1 MGKVV
6 SNIVSTGLMIAGAIM
21 GGPAGWAVIAAGMAT
36 QFAGSMIFKDKV
48 PSGYRDQ
55 SERKQ
60 MLRSSKAPETI
71 IVGKTVCSGLLFFAE
86 EEKGDQTENER
97 LFMALAIAAH
107 KVDHIGQIWL
117 NDDLISEFGD
127 KADYEFHNSRTD
139 CDPYML
145 KNAPSWKE
153 DMIGDGLAWLRL
165 TLKYDAEKF
174 PYGVPNVKVEVWG
187 KQIYDPRTGKTVWS
201 NNGALVILDYYRSYL
216 NVPDSDIDFDAFK
229 VAADLC
235 DEPVMTPEGNTEP
248 RYTIN
253 GAYELSESPASV
265 LDHMHKCIAAEPTYV
280 AGKHGILMQAYNGPA
295 VLRIEPNQIIDTVNI
310 TPELGLRDATNAIY
324 GTFVDAEQQYIQTD
338 FEPVIVEEWVEE
350 DGLEIKENIDYRFI
364 VSPYQAARVT
374 NLYLRKKRAGR
385 RIQSKMNMDGYAYR
399 PGDVCLLNLPHIGI
413 QDFECRVA
421 EWKFHPQEGVELLLE
436 EDGPHIYED
445 IIGKPF
451 VRPPFTVLPTGGVAP
466 PLNLTF
472 VPTNIGEVVQGY
484 LSWQSAAADVRY
496 NTVNILENGKVIQ
509 SIQVP
514 SDRVDLSGL
523 VRGSYRAEVRSI
535 NAAGAM
541 SAPAIVDFDIQA
553 PPKPVSVEMVG
564 GMFSLTCIPH
574 GGETA
579 QHGYTFEFWFSDKKL
594 ASTNDTEVTT
604 KANRQ
609 GQGQFWTKDNL
620 KAGTDYWF
628 YVRTVNSYGKSQ
640 FVEAVGQA
648 SGTPKD
654 MVDELGDTFLTNEAG
669 KQMQEQ
675 IDFSKE
681 AIAELELDTIDVK
694 QKVVSIDRD
703 VEAVSEAVMMN
714 TKFTT
719 EVHFSLKEEV
729 ADRKAEIFRIE
740 QVQVTDREAA
750 ARWQE
755 QITAKV
761 DYNASEILNIKDA
774 QSSYEKATAQQI
786 SQVKADVDG
795 VKSRVT
801 TVETATAD
809 LKQSQAKF
817 EQSTTAEFGEMRG
830 YITHFETSLSNVELA
845 VSEAIM
851 QTTAQVNQHSSEL
864 LQSKADVKRIAN
876 ATAANEKATAELAES
891 VKAHY
896 EDSQAEFVDVRK
908 SIAEKDKAHSERTE
922 QVRAELGKDI
932 NANKEEID
940 KTNKELSDISA
951 AVTTNTKAI
960 AETDKTLT
968 ELEQVSSSRFDS
980 NEATIANIQN
990 TQANAESSQAETT
1003 LQLAAQQNE
1012 QGSEILRAKAS
1023 IRETN
1028 KIIVDNDKAYA
1039 QKFTQIDAQLG
1050 ENGARFTRVEEA
1062 LADTQQSV
1070 AKSHE
1075 QLNAKFDS
1083 RIDTVQAQI
1092 DTQKEAIAKQDQAIA
1107 KVNTD
1112 LSTRIGQAES
1122 SISDNKQSI
1131 SDNEQALADFSQLT
1145 RAEFDNQ
1152 QAAIEQRGQTI
1163 FDHNGNGSAIY
1174 TIRAGI
1180 WWNGQY
1186 YDSKFMMGAEVKNGQ
1201 VVTQI
1206 GFSADTFGIF
1216 NPVSGKLEP
1225 AFMVVNG
1232 QVFIGSGLIQ
1242 DGSITNAKIGNVI
1255 QSNSYSAG
1263 SSGWH
1268 INKNGFAEFQNIK
1281 ARGEINATSGTFNN
1295 VVIAKNC
1302 DVHGTIYAENI
1313 KGNIVS
1319 VTKDIYINKS
1329 WFGSHVVELFKVKKR
1344 SQKCH
1349 VWVQGALTPID
1360 VVPGH
1365 TGFKTPNR
1373 AAMTYRA
1380 PSLGQNMGLCDIYVD
1395 GIKQNRPN
1403 AYLLESDFYA
1413 LNEFVVDVPSGDGES
1428 SIGISIPQFRNE
1440 TTRFIMRARVIV
1452 FPSTDEVIY

>member
-6 SNIVSTGLMIAGAIM
+6 SSVVSTGSMIAGAIM

-541 SAPAIVDFDIQA
+541 SAPAIVDFAIQA
-553 PPKPVSVEMVG
+553 PPAPIKVDVTS
-564 GMFSLTCIPH
+564 GMFSLTVSPKQ
-574 GGETA
+574 GDSA
-579 QHGYTFEFWFSDKKL
+579 VLGYTFEFWFSEEKL
-594 ASTNDTEVTT
+594 ANLSENEVITKTNKV
-604 KANRQ
+604 
-609 GQGQFWTKDNL
+609 GQGNFWTQENL
-620 KAGTDYWF
+620 KAGHTYYF
-628 YVRTVNSYGKSQ
+628 YVRTINSYGKSP
-640 FVEAVGQA
+640 FVEA
-648 SGTPKD
+648 SGVCSAQTELLL
-654 MVDELGDTFLTNEAG
+654 DELAGQISRDQLAQDLLGEINSKANQIDITELHELMRINHDKLLEESMRQGATIEESEKKWEEAE
-669 KQMQEQ
+669 KLLAERINQVSTATEAQAAAIKQEQ
-675 IDFSKE
+675 QARIETDKTEAQQRQFLATQLRGDYTGNDLSKVTAGLISAEKQARVTGDQAE
-681 AIAELELDTIDVK
+681 AKARQSLETRMNGNVSAINKSLETLTSKQQAQTQEILTLNSTLKGKADSRAVNALNTRVTNLDGKVMSATSQVQTLSSKLDT
-694 QKVVSIDRD
+694 
-703 VEAVSEAVMMN
+703 
-714 TKFTT
+714 
-719 EVHFSLKEEV
+719 
-729 ADRKAEIFRIE
+729 
-740 QVQVTDREAA
+740 
-750 ARWQE
+750 
-755 QITAKV
+755 
-761 DYNASEILNIKDA
+761 
-774 QSSYEKATAQQI
+774 
-786 SQVKADVDG
+786 VKADLTESVVVDLDLSKLNENTYYPIILPLVISRRYAFKVFRTLG
-795 VKSRVT
+795 QYRDNKPSYATHNTKGFAMIVEWQVSGSGWGTQSENRIIDNFDWRWTNQSPVMGPAQLTNGSVEYIYLRGGAKYQLTKHKSVNHQIITRT
-801 TVETATAD
+801 YTKN
-809 LKQSQAKF
+809 KQSVAPKGF
-817 EQSTTAEFGEMRG
+817 VANE
-830 YITHFETSLSNVELA
+830 VPK
-845 VSEAIM
+845 
-851 QTTAQVNQHSSEL
+851 SSE
-864 LQSKADVKRIAN
+864 QKAN
-876 ATAANEKATAELAES
+876 ATANAVNQLETKVTEVSGKVTSTAQQVTRLES
-891 VKAHY
+891 QVGTSSAK
-896 EDSQAEFVDVRK
+896 
-908 SIAEKDKAHSERTE
+908 IE
-922 QVRAELGKDI
+922 QTSKVVTDI
-932 NANKEEID
+932 NGK
-940 KTNKELSDISA
+940 ISA
-951 AVTTNTKAI
+951 SWTMKV
-960 AETDKTLT
+960 
-968 ELEQVSSSRFDS
+968 
-980 NEATIANIQN
+980 
-990 TQANAESSQAETT
+990 
-1003 LQLAAQQNE
+1003 QQ
-1012 QGSEILRAKAS
+1012 
-1023 IRETN
+1023 
-1028 KIIVDNDKAYA
+1028 
-1039 QKFTQIDAQLG
+1039 
-1050 ENGARFTRVEEA
+1050 
-1062 LADTQQSV
+1062 
-1070 AKSHE
+1070 
-1075 QLNAKFDS
+1075 
-1083 RIDTVQAQI
+1083 
-1092 DTQKEAIAKQDQAIA
+1092 
-1107 KVNTD
+1107 
-1112 LSTRIGQAES
+1112 
-1122 SISDNKQSI
+1122 
-1131 SDNEQALADFSQLT
+1131 
-1145 RAEFDNQ
+1145 
-1152 QAAIEQRGQTI
+1152 
-1163 FDHNGNGSAIY
+1163 
-1174 TIRAGI
+1174 
-1180 WWNGQY
+1180 
-1186 YDSKFMMGAEVKNGQ
+1186 DSKGNKVITGIGLGFNAQGNSQFLVNAQNFAVISSLNGKVVTPFIVKNGQ
-1201 VVTQI
+1201 VFINEGVINKAIIENIVVGSDLRSKNYDQAQKKGMRLDFKNQVFENYSVVDGSGTEI
-1206 GFSADTFGIF
+1206 DADGIRVLF
-1216 NPVSGKLEP
+1216 NGNWVVNMGKL
-1225 AFMVVNG
+1225 
-1232 QVFIGSGLIQ
+1232 L
-1242 DGSITNAKIGNVI
+1242 
-1255 QSNSYSAG
+1255 
-1263 SSGWH
+1263 
-1268 INKNGFAEFQNIK
+1268 
-1281 ARGEINATSGTFNN
+1281 
-1295 VVIAKNC
+1295 
-1302 DVHGTIYAENI
+1302 
-1313 KGNIVS
+1313 
-1319 VTKDIYINKS
+1319 
-1329 WFGSHVVELFKVKKR
+1329 
-1344 SQKCH
+1344 
-1349 VWVQGALTPID
+1349 
-1360 VVPGH
+1360 
-1365 TGFKTPNR
+1365 
-1373 AAMTYRA
+1373 
-1380 PSLGQNMGLCDIYVD
+1380 
-1395 GIKQNRPN
+1395 
-1403 AYLLESDFYA
+1403 
-1413 LNEFVVDVPSGDGES
+1413 
-1428 SIGISIPQFRNE
+1428 
-1440 TTRFIMRARVIV
+1440 
-1452 FPSTDEVIY
+1452 